1 MDYTPFINHTVFKFV
16 LYIKSFFQS
25 ALVQAIFSRNTEEV
39 TFLLNQDE
47 DVNSLVILS
56 HINSSTVLL
65 SCNFACS
72 DFRSNVKL
80 SNEHEW
86 FRKVSLL

>member
-1 MDYTPFINHTVFKFV
+1 MNYTQFFSHTVFKFV
-16 LYIKSFFQS
+16 FQIKSFFQS

-39 TFLLNQDE
+39 TFLLNQNE

-65 SCNFACS
+65 SCYVAYS
-72 DFRSNVKL
+72 DFRLNVKM

-86 FRKVSLL
+86 FS